1 MSVDFA
7 PRHRFTVDEF
17 HRMGE
22 VGIFSEDDRVEL
34 INGEI
39 IEMTPIGS
47 RHSRCVRRIDR
58 WLQKMLGD
66 EAVVSAQ
73 QPLKLA
79 NDGEPI
85 PDIAVLK
92 PRADEYGDS
101 HPMGPDALLVIE
113 VADTSALYD
122 RNTKRDLYVGG
133 GVPEYWV
140 VDLRAGS
147 VTVFGAP
154 DGGRYTEQ
162 QEYRRGECWPS
173 SALGGHTVCAEQ
185 LTGES
190 PEASLA

>member
-47 RHSRCVRRIDR
+47 RHSRCVRSIDR
-58 WLQKMLGD
+58 WLQKLLGD

-85 PDIAVLK
+85 PDVAVLN

-101 HPMGPDALLVIE
+101 HPTGADALLVIE

-122 RNTKRDLYVGG
+122 RNSKRDLYVGG

-140 VDLRAGS
+140 VDLNAGS
-147 VTVFGAP
+147 VAVFRAP
-154 DGGRYTEQ
+154 EGGTFTEYR
-162 QEYRRGECWPS
+162 EYRRGESWVS
-173 SALGGHTVCAEQ
+173 QGLGGRSVSADEV
-185 LTGES
+185 LG
-190 PEASLA
+190 A